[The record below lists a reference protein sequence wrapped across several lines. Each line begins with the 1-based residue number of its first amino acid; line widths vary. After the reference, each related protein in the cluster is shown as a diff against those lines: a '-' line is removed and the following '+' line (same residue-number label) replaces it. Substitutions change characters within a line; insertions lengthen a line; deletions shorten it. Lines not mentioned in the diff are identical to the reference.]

1 MPDQIMP
8 DEIATISQINRR
20 EAIRRVSAM
29 LGGAAFIGG
38 SGLLTACSREP
49 AAKGADS
56 TAAAAPVQTMFT
68 ADEVAL
74 LDEMAETIL
83 PATATPGAKDAQC
96 GPFIALMVQ
105 DCYTKEDQ
113 AIFRTGMT
121 TLNEECQKAHGHPF
135 MQSSPAERLA
145 LLTAIDK
152 EAKTY
157 QDARTGDAPNH
168 YFRMMKELTLLG
180 FFTSEVGMNK
190 ALRYAETPGRFDPC
204 VPYVKGEP
212 IWANHA

>member
-1 MPDQIMP
+1 MP
-8 DEIATISQINRR
+8 DEIMTISQINRR

-49 AAKGADS
+49 ATQGADS
-56 TAAAAPVQTMFT
+56 TAAAPVQTMFT
-68 ADEVAL
+68 SDEVAL
-74 LDEMAETIL
+74 LDEVAETIL
-83 PATATPGAKDAQC
+83 PATSTPGAKAAQC

-105 DCYTKEDQ
+105 DCYTTEDQ

-135 MQSSPAERLA
+135 MQASPEERLA
-145 LLTAIDK
+145 LLTEIDK
-152 EAKTY
+152 QAKTY
-157 QDARTGDAPNH
+157 QDAKQKEDPNH
-168 YFRMMKELTLLG
+168 YFRMLKELTLLG

-190 ALRYAETPGRFDPC
+190 VLRYAETPGRFDPC

-212 IWANHA
+212 LWANHA

>member
-49 AAKGADS
+49 VAKGADS

-74 LDEMAETIL
+74 LDEMAEAIL

>member
-1 MPDQIMP
+1 
-8 DEIATISQINRR
+8 
-20 EAIRRVSAM
+20 
-29 LGGAAFIGG
+29 
-38 SGLLTACSREP
+38 
-49 AAKGADS
+49 
-56 TAAAAPVQTMFT
+56 
-68 ADEVAL
+68 
-74 LDEMAETIL
+74 
-83 PATATPGAKDAQC
+83 
-96 GPFIALMVQ
+96 MVQ